1 MDNTTVF
8 PGGFPPIPEH
18 RKAVY
23 DYYRLTFDDN
33 GCPMKQTDSGMVFHP
48 LLPAY
53 LMVEYCTLFQKTKD
67 KKYVDS
73 ALRIAD
79 LSLQKAVSQQS
90 TLVFLYHAED
100 ALSYVPGT
108 YYSALT
114 QSWYIKALS
123 CLSPWSI
130 KRGGSGFERE
140 LSELFGSLLIPVES
154 GGVLMQKDYGWIVEE
169 YPQKL
174 PLYTLNGWLTVI
186 RIIIAHHHT
195 LSKLIL
201 GIDEFLEK
209 NLRAIEKLLPL
220 YDAGF
225 CYNSR
230 YQLSGFTRIKLVF
243 DRPVE
248 CRIKE
253 AFIRIPGEGDYSISS
268 HRQKSRWENYLER
281 QEGRIIQ
288 FNVVLSLISYPH
300 PNRFLCQLN
309 INQDCK
315 LDIFLA
321 DGDYRPDSTALP
333 TQKWRQVK
341 TLNIFAGD
349 VSIDSELPFDGKD
362 LFAYPTN
369 FKKEIGGVKYNAYH
383 FVHIIDLVELYSY
396 NANPVFK
403 KYALRWLG
411 YINEWSGLKLLQEGG
426 YSLEPHSYG
435 RDFSS
440 IVQNRLESGGG
451 GSISFPNEI

>member
-1 MDNTTVF
+1 MEETTVF
-8 PGGFPPIPEH
+8 LGGFPIPEH

-23 DYYRLTFDDN
+23 EYYRLTFDDN

-53 LMVEYCTLFQKTKD
+53 LMVEYYTLLGRTKD
-67 KKYVDS
+67 KKYVDY
-73 ALRIAD
+73 ALRIAE
-79 LSLQKAVSQQS
+79 LSLQKAVSHQS

-123 CLSPWSI
+123 FWRQWSI
-130 KRGGSGFERE
+130 KRRGSGFERE
-140 LSELFGSLLIPVES
+140 LRELFGSLLIPVES
-154 GGVLMQKDYGWIVEE
+154 GGVLIEKDYGWIVEE
-169 YPQKL
+169 YPHKL

-186 RIIIAHHHT
+186 RIIIAHRNT
-195 LSKLIL
+195 LSELIV

-209 NLRAIEKLLPL
+209 NLRAVERLLPL

-248 CRIKE
+248 CSLKE

-309 INQDCK
+309 INRDCK
-315 LDIFLA
+315 LDLFLA
-321 DGDYRPDSTALP
+321 DGDYRPDLTALP
-333 TQKWRQVK
+333 TKKWRQIK
-341 TLNIFAGD
+341 TLDISAGD
-349 VSIDSELPFDGKD
+349 VSIDSELPSDGKD

-369 FKKEIGGVKYNAYH
+369 FKKEIDGIKYNAYH
-383 FVHIIDLVELYSY
+383 FVHIIDLVDIYSY
-396 NANPVFK
+396 SSNPSFK

-426 YSLEPHSYG
+426 YSLEPHAYG

-440 IVQNRLESGGG
+440 IVKNRLESGGG
-451 GSISFPNEI
+451 WINSISK

>member
-1 MDNTTVF
+1 MDKSTVF
-8 PGGFPPIPEH
+8 PGGIPPIPAH
-18 RKAVY
+18 RKKVY

-53 LMVEYCTLFQKTKD
+53 LMVEYYKLLGQTKD
-67 KKYVDS
+67 KKYVDY

-90 TLVFLYHAED
+90 ALVFLYHAED

-108 YYSALT
+108 YYSSLT
-114 QSWYIKALS
+114 QAWYIKALS
-123 CLSPWSI
+123 YLRPWSI
-130 KRGGSGFERE
+130 KRGGSGFEQE
-140 LSELFGSLLIPVES
+140 LRELFGSLLIPVES
-154 GGVLMQKDYGWIVEE
+154 GGVLIEKDYGWVVEE

-186 RIIIAHHHT
+186 RILIAHRKT
-195 LSKLIL
+195 ISELIV

-209 NLRAIEKLLPL
+209 NLRAVEKLLPL

-248 CRIKE
+248 YRLKE
-253 AFIRIPGEGDYSISS
+253 ALIRIPGEGDYSISS
-268 HRQKSRWENYLER
+268 HHQKSRWQNYLER
-281 QEGRIIQ
+281 EEGRIIQ

-300 PNRFLCQLN
+300 LNRFLCQLHVDK
-309 INQDCK
+309 DCK

-321 DGDYRPDSTALP
+321 DGDYRPDLTALP
-333 TQKWRQVK
+333 TKKWRQVK
-341 TLNIFAGD
+341 TLDISAGD
-349 VSIDSELPFDGKD
+349 VSIDSELPSDGKD

-383 FVHIIDLVELYSY
+383 FVHIIDLVDIYSY
-396 NANPVFK
+396 SPNLIFK
-403 KYALRWLG
+403 KYALRWLN
-411 YINEWSGLKLLQEGG
+411 YTNEWSGFELLKDSG
-426 YSLEPHSYG
+426 YSLEPHAYG

-440 IVQNRLESGGG
+440 IVKNRLQLGGG
-451 GSISFPNEI
+451 GSIPFPSEV

>member
-1 MDNTTVF
+1 MEETTVF
-8 PGGFPPIPEH
+8 LGGFPIPEH

-23 DYYRLTFDDN
+23 EYYRLTFDDN
-33 GCPMKQTDSGMVFHP
+33 GCPMKQTDSGIIFHP

-53 LMVEYCTLFQKTKD
+53 LMVEYYTWFKRTQD
-67 KKYVDS
+67 EKYIDY

-90 TLVFLYHAED
+90 TLLFLYHAED

-108 YYSALT
+108 YFSALT
-114 QSWYIKALS
+114 QSWYIKSLS
-123 CLSPWSI
+123 YLRPWSI
-130 KRGGSGFERE
+130 KRHGSGFERE
-140 LSELFGSLLIPVES
+140 LRELFASLLIPVES
-154 GGVLMQKDYGWIVEE
+154 GGVLIEKDYGWIVEE
-169 YPQKL
+169 YPHKP

-186 RIIIAHHHT
+186 RIIIAHRNT
-195 LSKLIL
+195 LSKLIV

-209 NLRAIEKLLPL
+209 NLGAVERLLPL

-253 AFIRIPGEGDYSISS
+253 AFIRIPGEGDYSISY

-288 FNVVLSLISYPH
+288 FNVVLSLISHPH
-300 PNRFLCQLN
+300 PNMFLSQLS
-309 INQDCK
+309 INKDCK

-321 DGDYRPDSTALP
+321 DGNYRPDLTALP

-341 TLNIFAGD
+341 TLDISAGD
-349 VSIDSELPFDGKD
+349 VSIDSELPSDGKD

-369 FKKEIGGVKYNAYH
+369 FKKEIDGIKYNAYH
-383 FVHIIDLVELYSY
+383 FVHIIDLVDIYSY
-396 NANPVFK
+396 SPNPSFK
-403 KYALRWLG
+403 KYALRWLN
-411 YINEWSGLKLLQEGG
+411 YTSKWSRLKLLQEGG
-426 YSLEPHSYG
+426 YSLEPYAYG

-440 IVQNRLESGGG
+440 IVKNRLESGGG
-451 GSISFPNEI
+451 GSIRFPHEI

>member
-1 MDNTTVF
+1 MEKTTVF
-8 PGGFPPIPEH
+8 PESIPPILEY

-23 DYYRLTFDDN
+23 EYYRLTFDKN

-53 LMVEYCTLFQKTKD
+53 LMVDYCTFFYKTRD
-67 KKYVDS
+67 KRYIDY
-73 ALRIAD
+73 ALTIAD
-79 LSLQKAVSQQS
+79 LSLEKAVSRQS
-90 TLVFLYHAED
+90 SLVFLYYAED

-114 QSWYIKALS
+114 QAWYIKAFSYLR
-123 CLSPWSI
+123 PWSI

-140 LSELFGSLLIPVES
+140 LRELFGSLLIPVES
-154 GGVLMQKDYGWIVEE
+154 GGVLIEKDYGWIVEE

-174 PLYTLNGWLTVI
+174 PLYTLNGWLTVL
-186 RIIIAHHHT
+186 RIIIAHRNT
-195 LSKLIL
+195 LSEFIVD
-201 GIDEFLEK
+201 IDKFLDK
-209 NLRAIEKLLPL
+209 NLRSVGRLLPL

-230 YQLSGFTRIKLVF
+230 YQLSGFTRIKIVF

-248 CRIKE
+248 YKIKE
-253 AFIRIPGEGDYSISS
+253 AFIRIPGEGDYSIPCY
-268 HRQKSRWENYLER
+268 RQKSRWENYLER

-288 FNVVLSLISYPH
+288 FNVVLSLISYPE
-300 PNRFLCQLN
+300 PNSFLCQLN
-309 INQDCK
+309 INKDCK

-321 DGDYRPDSTALP
+321 DGDYQPDVTSLATK
-333 TQKWRQVK
+333 KWRQIK
-341 TLNIFAGD
+341 TLDISAGY
-349 VSIDSELPFDGKD
+349 VSINSELPSDSKD

-369 FKKEIGGVKYNAYH
+369 FKKKIEGINYNAYH
-383 FVHIIDLVELYSY
+383 FVHIIDLVDIYSY
-396 NANPVFK
+396 SPNPSFK

-426 YSLEPHSYG
+426 YSLEPYAYG

-440 IVQNRLESGGG
+440 FVKNRLESKGGG
-451 GSISFPNEI
+451 